1 MTLTESELKE
11 RIERL
16 EKRLESLERLIK
28 DLSGIIRQVD
38 ADLTPLRRIHRHM
51 KLWEDTEGR

>member
-1 MTLTESELKE
+1 MTLTEGELKE

-16 EKRLESLERLIK
+16 EKRFEAIERLMK

-38 ADLTPLRRIHRHM
+38 ADLGPLRRIHRHM